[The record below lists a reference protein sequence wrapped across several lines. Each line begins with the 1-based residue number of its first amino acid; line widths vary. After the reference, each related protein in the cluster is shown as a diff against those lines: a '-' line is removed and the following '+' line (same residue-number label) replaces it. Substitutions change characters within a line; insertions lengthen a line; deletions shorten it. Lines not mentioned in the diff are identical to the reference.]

1 MVLTVHLS
9 SFYVLNLFWP
19 YSLNLFLNIYTH
31 ALHNFNLSCGFTIHL
46 HPDEFKFKFL
56 LHFFL
61 LQTHFFQLFTYY
73 MYLDVYNYPNCNISK
88 TEPLIFLFNFF
99 FSHNSSY
106 FSPWQL
112 HLSSHAG
119 KNIWIIFD
127 SPFICFSK
135 PSGYSL
141 GSLQNFRIR
150 PLITLQQS
158 NNLSH
163 VDYWNNCVVF
173 FLPCFP
179 FPLKSA
185 ATVILLKYKPAHI
198 ISLLKTIQCLPTS
211 LKGK

>member
-1 MVLTVHLS
+1 MW
-9 SFYVLNLFWP
+9 FY
-19 YSLNLFLNIYTH
+19 
-31 ALHNFNLSCGFTIHL
+31 IHL

-73 MYLDVYNYPNCNISK
+73 MYLDVCNYRKCNISK

-106 FSPWQL
+106 FSQWQL
-112 HLSSHAG
+112 YLSSHAG

-141 GSLQNFRIR
+141 GSLQNSELDHFSLYNKLTIF
-150 PLITLQQS
+150 LMWIIEITVLSFFCLVFHFLSKVQS
-158 NNLSH
+158 LWS
-163 VDYWNNCVVF
+163 Y
-173 FLPCFP
+173 
-179 FPLKSA
+179 
-185 ATVILLKYKPAHI
+185 
-198 ISLLKTIQCLPTS
+198 
-211 LKGK
+211 